1 MFKNGQGG
9 GAVSATRNERRDVS
23 LLNKN
28 RISVLIYVDV
38 QSRGQHELP
47 QSRHEAL
54 QEVQQEALQEVQQE
68 AGVAVLSRE
77 KKTKFNRTARN
88 P

>member
-1 MFKNGQGG
+1 
-9 GAVSATRNERRDVS
+9 VT
-23 LLNKN
+23 
-28 RISVLIYVDV
+28 
-38 QSRGQHELP
+38 
-47 QSRHEAL
+47 L